1 MGLEAEPEK
10 RSRGEYVEVFGLQS
24 QTGRR
29 LNQKRG
35 IVIRTNEDTSRIE
48 VCLAE
53 GKSDGS
59 VTSLRP
65 ECLRLVADATAE
77 EIQDAKDEA
86 GPALRAGQEI
96 GAPPDHDIRDQSEL
110 KFANRSP
117 PRRERSRSWS
127 PPPETVRA
135 AAVAGQQAAGAA
147 LSRGLSTAEAEALG
161 STAAEQFLARSKQ
174 QGHSQKQGGQ
184 SASTNKA
191 ARSSGASVS
200 NAAASFARNTPTS
213 LQDLKVGDSVQVVGL
228 KGADAAQPGQCFVIE
243 QVVVLNGLGKADSR
257 KYVVSTNKLVINA
270 QGDLAEEK
278 VMLAIAG
285 KNIRLPGDDSAF
297 VGSSD
302 ESVQEKAGGFSK
314 KPAAG
319 FSKKSKSKKRSAKR
333 SRSRRKK
340 SKRARSSSSSSSTSS
355 RPTRHVKAE
364 ARGKEP
370 APASALSK
378 ADKLRK
384 FGFQTQQPHRG
395 GQPRSSVGS
404 QL

>member
-1 MGLEAEPEK
+1 MGLEVEPEK

-35 IVIRTNEDTSRIE
+35 IVIRTNEDTGRIE

-59 VTSLRP
+59 VTSLKP

-96 GAPPDHDIRDQSEL
+96 GAPPDHDISTT
-110 KFANRSP
+110 AASRSP

-147 LSRGLSTAEAEALG
+147 LSRGLSHTEAEALG

-174 QGHSQKQGGQ
+174 QEHSQKQGGK

-302 ESVQEKAGGFSK
+302 ESVQEKASGFSK
-314 KPAAG
+314 KPTGG
-319 FSKKSKSKKRSAKR
+319 FSKKSKSKRSAKR
-333 SRSRRKK
+333 SRSRRRK

-364 ARGKEP
+364 ARGREP
-370 APASALSK
+370 APASAQSK